1 MIPPRH
7 TLRDME
13 LHVAL
18 TTTPATRT
26 FTDDPVSDA
35 EIFRLLDVARFA
47 PNGGNRQ
54 GWHVLVIRDPATRE
68 AVVEASAPVARRYVA
83 QKAAGENPLNTIHP
97 SEVDAATI
105 EATELPAWTLEH
117 YRTAPVLL
125 MICVDL
131 AEVAS
136 VDADLDRIGV
146 ISGAS
151 VYPFAWSVLLAAR
164 EAGLG
169 GVLTTMPV
177 AGESELQKLLG
188 IPSHVAIA
196 AVIPL
201 GRPATQVTKLRRGPV
216 ADFAHLERWD
226 GPPLTG
232 E

>member
-151 VYPFAWSVLLAAR
+151 IYPFVWNILLAAR
-164 EAGLG
+164 NEGYG
-169 GVLTTMPV
+169 GTITTMVV
-177 AGESELQKLLG
+177 AEEPAVRELLG
-188 IPSHVAIA
+188 VPESYAVA
-196 AVIPL
+196 AVLPM
-201 GRPATQVTKLRRGPV
+201 GKPQRQVKKLKRDSV
-216 ADFAHLERWD
+216 AELVTRERFD
-226 GPPLTG
+226 GEPFG
-232 E
+232 H

>member
-1 MIPPRH
+1 
-7 TLRDME
+7 ME
-13 LHVAL
+13 LREAL

-26 FTDDPVSDA
+26 FTDEPVSDT

-68 AVVEASAPVARRYVA
+68 AIASASAPTARRYVA
-83 QKAAGENPLNTIHP
+83 QKAAGEQPLNTINP
-97 SEVDAATI
+97 SRVDAATI
-105 EATELPAWTLEH
+105 ETTELPAWTLEH
-117 YRTAPVLL
+117 YRAAPVLIL
-125 MICVDL
+125 VCVDL
-131 AEVAS
+131 SVVAS
-136 VDADLDRIGV
+136 VDADLDRVGV

-151 VYPFAWSVLLAAR
+151 IYPFAWSFLLAAR

-177 AGESELQKLLG
+177 GGEPELRKLLG

-216 ADFAHLERWD
+216 AEFARLERWD
-226 GPPLTG
+226 GPALSG
-232 E
+232 SD

>member
-1 MIPPRH
+1 
-7 TLRDME
+7 ME
-13 LHVAL
+13 LREAL

-35 EIFRLLDVARFA
+35 EIFQLLDVARFA

-68 AVVEASAPVARRYVA
+68 AIAAASAPTARRYVA
-83 QKAAGENPLNTIHP
+83 QKAAGENPLNTIEP
-97 SEVDAATI
+97 TGLDAATI
-105 EATELPAWTLEH
+105 DAVQLPAWTLDH

-131 AEVAS
+131 AVVAS
-136 VDADLDRIGV
+136 VDADLDRVGV

-151 VYPFAWSVLLAAR
+151 VYPFAWSLLLAAR

-177 AGESELQKLLG
+177 GGEPELQKLLG
-188 IPSHVAIA
+188 IPEQVAIA
-196 AVIPL
+196 AVLPL
-201 GRPATQVTKLRRGPV
+201 GRPAKQVTKLKRGPV
-216 ADFAHLERWD
+216 EEFARLERWD
-226 GPPLTG
+226 GTPLAAG
-232 E
+232 